1 MLSTKVLDDLKSFK
15 WQKVIDIGNTLD
27 DLSDHQWRFMKGFI
41 AEILVE
47 ECSGSLVYVGDIH
60 KDYDWPKHNLTVELK
75 SQLSGPMYNKSGLKR
90 KRYIIKLNNTRGTNT
105 KEVIQDDMVADI
117 ILIVNNDGA
126 YAIDK
131 ETAIKYTKHLGD
143 GFEIIIPSEEVIE
156 LTGKMTVKT
165 HYQTNFKE
173 QIKKLITESIKQL

>member
-1 MLSTKVLDDLKSFK
+1 
-15 WQKVIDIGNTLD
+15 
-27 DLSDHQWRFMKGFI
+27 
-41 AEILVE
+41 
-47 ECSGSLVYVGDIH
+47 
-60 KDYDWPKHNLTVELK
+60 
-75 SQLSGPMYNKSGLKR
+75 MYNKSGLKR
-90 KRYIIKLNNTRGTNT
+90 KRYTIKLNNTRGTNT
-105 KEVIQDDMVADI
+105 KEVIHDDMVADI

>member
-75 SQLSGPMYNKSGLKR
+75 SQLSGPM
-90 KRYIIKLNNTRGTNT
+90 
-105 KEVIQDDMVADI
+105 
-117 ILIVNNDGA
+117 
-126 YAIDK
+126 
-131 ETAIKYTKHLGD
+131 
-143 GFEIIIPSEEVIE
+143 
-156 LTGKMTVKT
+156 
-165 HYQTNFKE
+165 
-173 QIKKLITESIKQL
+173 